1 MKHLAII
8 LDGNRRWAKE
18 NGKTRIKGHKAGY
31 ENVKRIGELCLKRD
45 IEHLTV
51 FAFSTENWNRSERE
65 VGYLMDLLHKALT
78 EEVDYFHE
86 NNVRLNVV
94 GRREGLPEKVVDAIE
109 SAENKTA
116 DNTAGQFNICLN
128 YGGRAEFIDGVKAML
143 KKGLSPSEINEEKV
157 AAHLWTGGLPDPEMI
172 IRTSGEKRLSGFL
185 TWSSVYSELY
195 FTDTYWPD
203 FSEEDLDEA
212 LAEYERRERR
222 YGA

>member
-18 NGKTRIKGHKAGY
+18 NGKTQMKGHQAGY
-31 ENVKRIGELCLKRD
+31 ENIKRIGKACLKRD

-65 VGYLMDLLHKALT
+65 VGYLMDLLHHALT
-78 EEVDYFHE
+78 KEVDYFHE

-94 GRREGLPEKVVDAIE
+94 GRREGLPKKIADAIE
-109 SAENKTA
+109 AAEKKTA
-116 DNTAGQFNICLN
+116 ENTAGQFNICLN
-128 YGGRAEFIDGVKAML
+128 YGGRAELVEGVKSML
-143 KKGLSPSEINEEKV
+143 KKDIDPSTVDEKV
-157 AAHLWTGGLPDPEMI
+157 LADHLWTGDLPDPEMI
-172 IRTSGEKRLSGFL
+172 VRTSGEKRLSGFL

-203 FSEEDLDEA
+203 FSEDDLDEV

-222 YGA
+222 YGE